1 MSSLILVRGL
11 PGSGKSTLAEKIAD
25 HGNGVFD
32 AHFEADMYFM
42 GPMGYNWVAT
52 EVGKAHAWCQNETR
66 ISLINGLDVV
76 VSNTFTTI
84 SELRP
89 YFEIAKSCGIVPT
102 VITCQ
107 NEFGNVHNV
116 PQATLDKMKTRF
128 QHNISQLFE
137 EYK

>member
-11 PGSGKSTLAEKIAD
+11 CGSGKSTLAKKIL
-25 HGNGVFD
+25 GNGFLK

-42 GPMGYNWVAT
+42 GPMGYNWVAA
-52 EVGKAHAWCQNETR
+52 EVGKAHTWCQNETR
-66 ISLINGLDVV
+66 TQLINGIDVV
-76 VSNTFTTI
+76 VSNTFTII

-89 YFEIAKSCGIVPT
+89 YFEIAQSCGIVPQ

-107 NEFGNVHNV
+107 NEYGNVHNV
-116 PQATLDKMKTRF
+116 PQETLDKMKKRF
-128 QHNISQLFE
+128 QYDLSSLFQ

>member
-11 PGSGKSTLAEKIAD
+11 PGSGKSTLAKKIV
-25 HGNGVFD
+25 GNGLLN

-66 ISLINGLDVV
+66 TQLINGIAVV

-89 YFEIAKSCGIVPT
+89 YFEIAQSCGIVPT

-107 NEFGNVHNV
+107 NEYGNIHNV

-128 QHNISQLFE
+128 QYDISSLFK

>member
-1 MSSLILVRGL
+1 MSELILVRGL
-11 PGSGKSTLAEKIAD
+11 PGSGKSTLAKSLV
-25 HGNGVFD
+25 GLSLFK

-42 GPMGYNWVAT
+42 QYGMYKWEASK
-52 EVGKAHAWCQNETR
+52 VGAAHAWCQTQTKECLADYTH
-66 ISLINGLDVV
+66 VV

-89 YFEIAKSCGIVPT
+89 YFEIAKSYGIVPT

-107 NEFGNVHNV
+107 NEFDNVHSV
-116 PQATLDKMKTRF
+116 PKETLAKMRQRF